1 MTPSERVASTVTL
14 GVMRNVAFA
23 FASMLSSTAFA
34 DEPAPPQEQPESQ
47 EAAPLPRPKSFL
59 IPRPTQGPF
68 AEVTNDD
75 QPRKSRTPAIIATA
89 ATGTLLLASIAAWY
103 RYDRILTDTSDVTG
117 QTRDEVQEQID
128 RTQRWKYV
136 GLGTF
141 AAALVSCGVTGY
153 MWSRLEYVPTM
164 TIEPTNQ
171 SIRVA
176 YTTAF

>member
-1 MTPSERVASTVTL
+1 
-14 GVMRNVAFA
+14 MRNVALALA
-23 FASMLSSTAFA
+23 FASVLSSTASA
-34 DEPAPPQEQPESQ
+34 DETPPPTDPAPDPSAPTAADQ
-47 EAAPLPRPKSFL
+47 EATPLPRPKSFL

-68 AEVTNDD
+68 AETTLDD
-75 QPRKSRTPAIIATA
+75 RPRKSRTAAIIATA

-103 RYDRILTDTSDVTG
+103 RYDQVLTDTSDVTG
-117 QTRDEVQEQID
+117 QTRGEVQHQID
-128 RTQRWKYV
+128 RTQRWKHI

-153 MWSRLEYVPTM
+153 MWSRLEHVPTM

-176 YTTAF
+176 YVTSF